1 MTQLRYPIQSYEYN
15 LNGLRI
21 MYNMLLLLRIE
32 HVLQVEIELR
42 ILLCT
47 SLLIHMY
54 IPSALSLPY
63 RVYNEVS

>member
-21 MYNMLLLLRIE
+21 MYCMLLLLRIE

-47 SLLIHMY
+47 SYLIY
-54 IPSALSLPY
+54 GCIPTAPSLPY